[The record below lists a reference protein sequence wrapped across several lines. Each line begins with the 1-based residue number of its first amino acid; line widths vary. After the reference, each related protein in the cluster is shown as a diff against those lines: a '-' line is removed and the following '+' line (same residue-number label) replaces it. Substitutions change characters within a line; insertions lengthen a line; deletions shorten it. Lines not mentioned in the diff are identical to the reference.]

1 MVQPACQNSWVICII
16 PLVLLPD
23 TADINPMTK
32 FLGIT
37 LLMFSL
43 GLTACNTKE
52 RYARNNAA
60 ARAWL
65 AANPASG
72 HTRVAGNWQPD
83 DEGWG
88 TARLEQAGSRV
99 TGTIGLYTVEG
110 HVSGDDLYLVM
121 SEGGWAYYSALLK
134 KRGDILKGFYSAYVP
149 FSTSDQ
155 ESFVLS
161 RLKN

>member
-1 MVQPACQNSWVICII
+1 MGICII
-16 PLVLLPD
+16 PLVLPPD
-23 TADINPMTK
+23 TTDIQPMMN

-37 LLMFSL
+37 LIVFSL

-52 RYARNNAA
+52 RHARNNAA

-72 HTRVAGNWQPD
+72 HTRVAGTWQPD

-88 TARLEQAGSRV
+88 TARLEQSGSRV
-99 TGTIGLYTVEG
+99 TGTIGLYSIEG
-110 HVSGDDLYLVM
+110 HVSGQDLYLVM

-134 KRGDILKGFYSAYVP
+134 KKGDTLEGFYSAGLP
-149 FSTSDQ
+149 FRTSDQ
-155 ESFVLS
+155 EKFVLS